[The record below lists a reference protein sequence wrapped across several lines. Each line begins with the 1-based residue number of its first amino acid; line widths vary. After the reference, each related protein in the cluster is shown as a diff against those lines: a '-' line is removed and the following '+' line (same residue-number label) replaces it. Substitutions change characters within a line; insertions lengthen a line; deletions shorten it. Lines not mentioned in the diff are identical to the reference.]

1 MRYRIYM
8 SVAVEAQNDAE
19 AFRHAESLSELLKSP
34 MVRMAVEG
42 NGIQLAPGE
51 QPTVHQP
58 QREIP

>member
-1 MRYRIYM
+1 M